1 MHEFGSVRVLPI
13 SGFVRFRFFPATEK
27 RKFGSGSVLCAESS
41 VLFCSVRFY
50 ASSQMNIYR
59 KLHRFMYLNFN
70 TCSFNSS
77 LQVCFMLAT
86 KHH

>member
-41 VLFCSVRFY
+41 VLFCSVLCEFSNEHLSK
-50 ASSQMNIYR
+50 AA
-59 KLHRFMYLNFN
+59 
-70 TCSFNSS
+70 
-77 LQVCFMLAT
+77 QVHVF
-86 KHH
+86 KF